1 MMCINL
7 TKIFRKDGL
16 KKADSDFIEDDGLLE
31 EAEYDSLRKKKQY
44 YKSHYKN
51 GRKSSITPNVNTIGE
66 LSDLEEDAELC
77 DFEPTIAANKLDTN
91 QQRRLSKQLTRTRK
105 QSLAGEGRRGS
116 ELSPNAGMADSGGG
130 RSSQFRRES
139 NLQNRMSQV
148 GRNSYIR
155 RSTMAAGGN
164 GGAAGIG
171 GGTLLSFLGG
181 KNEAENEELPM
192 SDFDNG
198 MSEAERQKLAMWKRR
213 NSNKPG
219 NAKHRHSIISID
231 ACNM

>member
-1 MMCINL
+1 MCINL
-7 TKIFRKDGL
+7 TKIFKKNSKDGL
-16 KKADSDFIEDDGLLE
+16 EKTDSEFIQDDSMLDEKQYED
-31 EAEYDSLRKKKQY
+31 LRKKKHY
-44 YKSHYKN
+44 YKQHYQN
-51 GRKSSITPNVNTIGE
+51 GRKSSVNPNVNTIGE

-77 DFEPTIAANKLDTN
+77 DFEPDHAANTLNTN

-105 QSLAGEGRRGS
+105 KSLAGEGRRAS
-116 ELSPNAGMADSGGG
+116 NLDPNAGMADSGG
-130 RSSQFRRES
+130 RLSQFRRES
-139 NLQNRMSQV
+139 NLQ
-148 GRNSYIR
+148 GRNSYVNRR
-155 RSTMAAGGN
+155 RSTMTGGGGGAGGT
-164 GGAAGIG
+164 G

-181 KNEAENEELPM
+181 ASEAENEELPM